1 MSHLIA
7 LGGGSGSGKSLLS
20 AALKQHL
27 GDAASI
33 LPYDA
38 YDRDQSHLSMAER
51 DALNYD
57 SPSAMDEELFIAHLK
72 AIKRGETIAVPQFD
86 FATHTRKKETTP
98 FTPTSIVIVE
108 GILAYVIPE
117 PRKYFDY
124 FIYVDAPADIRLARR
139 IIRDRKERGY
149 DTDHIL
155 KQYLSTVRPMHE
167 RYVEPTRKEA
177 DFLFPN
183 PTNGGL
189 DEKELNRLLTIL
201 SDKFLKKD

>member
-1 MSHLIA
+1 MSYLIA

-20 AALKQHL
+20 SALKERL
-27 GDAASI
+27 GPKASI

-38 YDRDQSHLSMAER
+38 YDKDQSHLSMPER
-51 DALNYD
+51 DAINYD
-57 SPSAMDEELFIAHLK
+57 APSAMDEELFITHLK
-72 AIKRGETIAVPQFD
+72 AIKRGEAIEVPQFD

-98 FTPTSIVIVE
+98 FLPTDIVIVE
-108 GILAYVIPE
+108 GILAYVIPN
-117 PRKYFDY
+117 PRDYFDY

-149 DTDHIL
+149 NTDHIL
-155 KQYLSTVRPMHE
+155 TQYLSTVRPMHE
-167 RYVEPTRKEA
+167 RYVEPTRQEA

-183 PTNGGL
+183 PTNEGL
-189 DEKELNRLLTIL
+189 DQKELNRLLCIL

>member
-86 FATHTRKKETTP
+86 FATHTRKKETMP